1 MNKKIQTLG
10 KHVVNNKGAWLMG
23 VINVIASGI
32 IASGGV
38 DISRN
43 TNDINKSKE
52 TTGALHKRI
61 TEQQVEIGKLQTEIK
76 SLENLISDFKDDF
89 REDINNVMHRI
100 DSITRK

>member
-1 MNKKIQTLG
+1 MKQHIHALTKN
-10 KHVVNNKGAWLMG
+10 VANNKGAWLMG

-32 IASGGV
+32 IATGGM

-43 TNDINKSKE
+43 TNEISKGKE
-52 TTGALHKRI
+52 TTSSMHKRI

-89 REDINNVMHRI
+89 REDINNMARRI